1 MYLNI
6 KFYKIALLN
15 ILQNLS
21 GNIFRW
27 FLFLLKLL
35 ADIVLLT
42 NCKNSLG
49 RRKLSKLPRVVI
61 VRKALGQMLLN
72 FV

>member
-6 KFYKIALLN
+6 KFSKIALLN

-42 NCKNSLG
+42 TCKNNLC
-49 RRKLSKLPRVVI
+49 RRKLTKLPRVVI
-61 VRKALGQMLLN
+61 VRKALG
-72 FV
+72 